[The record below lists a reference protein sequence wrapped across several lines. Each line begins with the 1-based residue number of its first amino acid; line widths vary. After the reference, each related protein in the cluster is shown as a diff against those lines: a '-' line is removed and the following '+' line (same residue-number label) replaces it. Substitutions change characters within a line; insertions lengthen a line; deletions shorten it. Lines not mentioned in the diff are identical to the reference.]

1 MFSSSRYALK
11 LGCLAQSGASL
22 SANQGVAGSSPGPPH
37 AFMEIYHEMISMV
50 ILPLP
55 LIQEGQMSV
64 SGESM
69 CTKYWLTA

>member
-1 MFSSSRYALK
+1 MFR
-11 LGCLAQSGASL
+11 
-22 SANQGVAGSSPGPPH
+22 GSETSNRISTGPPSAVESEFVCESRGRWPH
-37 AFMEIYHEMISMV
+37 TFVEMYHEIISRV
-50 ILPLP
+50 VLPFL